1 MIPGSFRVEPEDA
14 VRSATEQML
23 AKHATLVVYCA

>member
-1 MIPGSFRVEPEDA
+1 MIPGSVRVDPDDA
-14 VRSATEQML
+14 VRSATEQLL